1 MAGIGDF
8 QGVEGH
14 GEICVLESSLLPYR
28 EDWDGGRGWQPKR
41 REGGCCRGQVRN
53 DRVWSKSE
61 AL

>member
-28 EDWDGGRGWQPKR
+28 EDWDGG
-41 REGGCCRGQVRN
+41 GGSRKGGKGAVAGAR
-53 DRVWSKSE
+53 
-61 AL
+61 